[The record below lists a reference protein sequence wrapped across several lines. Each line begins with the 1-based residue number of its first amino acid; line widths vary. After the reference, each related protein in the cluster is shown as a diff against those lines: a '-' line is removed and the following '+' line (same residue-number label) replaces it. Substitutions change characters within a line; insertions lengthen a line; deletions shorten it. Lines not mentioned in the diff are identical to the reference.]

1 MTFLTRLQH
10 LISLKDIKDAKY
22 LDHDP
27 RGSGNT
33 LSLFTNRLGAWLQL
47 PMPSFS

>member
-22 LDHDP
+22 LDHGLK
-27 RGSGNT
+27 GSKNS
-33 LSLFTNRLGAWLQL
+33 LSLFTNRLEAWLQL
-47 PMPSFS
+47 PMPAFS